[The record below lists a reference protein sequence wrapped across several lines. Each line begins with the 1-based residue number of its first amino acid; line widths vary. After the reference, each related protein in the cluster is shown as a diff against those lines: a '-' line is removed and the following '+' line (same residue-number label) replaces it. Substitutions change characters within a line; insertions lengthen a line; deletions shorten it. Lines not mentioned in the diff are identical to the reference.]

1 MQLECK
7 KYLYDVS
14 QAALKFSRFID
25 AKNFKDYA
33 TDDLLKSALER
44 QFEVM
49 GEALNQ
55 LSKITSDLVSKVADY
70 KKLFHSGMC

>member
-14 QAALKFSRFID
+14 QAGLKISRFID
-25 AKNFKDYA
+25 AKSFNDYA
-33 TDDLLKSALER
+33 TDDLLKSGVER

-55 LSKITSDLVSKVADY
+55 LSKSRFRSCFTDY
-70 KKLFHSGMC
+70 RL